1 MRAASWIAPTYKGRR
16 RIARLAAVIILSREF
31 PSLSFKLDCFW
42 GLPGLYVHF
51 FSLCTAA
58 KRRGAM
64 PRRARHRRASA
75 EEVALHLLRRS

>member
-1 MRAASWIAPTYKGRR
+1 MRAASWIAPTYKQRR
-16 RIARLAAVIILSREF
+16 RIARLAAGIILIRVF

-51 FSLCTAA
+51 CSLCTAA
-58 KRRGAM
+58 KRGGAM
-64 PRRARHRRASA
+64 PCRARNRRVSA